1 MRVFAMELFTKLFGD
16 LLLFVYHCFDRIVI
30 HGYLSGL
37 SRPEQVVHFFRKVV
51 GIPVLSKEIL
61 SQRTADYQN
70 WVEAFARNHNIPIEW
85 AEKGVRKEDYVL
97 PWLRRMTKRNAYGV
111 YFIFKSME
119 QGPSFRVSVPKYPTK
134 DPNHRI
140 LARQRSRFTHDYF
153 YIRDEVLGPMVMR
166 VATFF
171 PFQTTYYLNGHNFI
185 ERELNRAQ
193 VGFRKNDNA
202 FLAIDDV
209 AALQAAADRLSPDI
223 IRERLDYWTLILG
236 PKFSVKE
243 RKRVKLSRFYAIS
256 QIEYCRNFIFKRN
269 FPIHKLFER
278 GCELG
283 LWRLTAHKITEI
295 FGARLHR
302 RLPGKLATVIDQIE
316 HGHHVFRAYFKHAF
330 LKQYEKFATFL
341 RNELC
346 SNNLND
352 FGLKKGLDDLDAVR
366 QTFKVITSRF
376 AGFQAQWLNVHVDF
390 PLLQRIALPITIGSV
405 RYPGIKIHDRRV
417 IRLLEVLLHGGTHV
431 GGWTA
436 KEIHQSVRTT
446 FGLSE
451 RSYGLNQLRYDLRKL
466 KGHGLLERDGSRYA
480 YRLTPKGVQVALL
493 FLFFHKRLCGP
504 LANSRFH
511 HRPDPQHRPNSRL
524 EAAYHRADKAIQNI
538 VDLLAAA

>member
-1 MRVFAMELFTKLFGD
+1 MRLLGPRLMRVFAMELFTKLFGD

-37 SRPEQVVHFFRKVV
+37 SRPEQVVHFFRNVV

-119 QGPSFRVSVPKYPTK
+119 QGPNFRVSVPKYPTK
-134 DPNHRI
+134 DPNPRI

-153 YIRDEVLGPMVMR
+153 YIRDEILGPMVMR

-185 ERELNRAQ
+185 EQELNREQ

-269 FPIHKLFER
+269 FPIHKL
-278 GCELG
+278 L
-283 LWRLTAHKITEI
+283 A
-295 FGARLHR
+295 ARLRARMWAANTPKDYRDLRRPPTPQAAWQARYRHR
-302 RLPGKLATVIDQIE
+302 SDRAWPSRLP
-316 HGHHVFRAYFKHAF
+316 R
-330 LKQYEKFATFL
+330 
-341 RNELC
+341 
-346 SNNLND
+346 
-352 FGLKKGLDDLDAVR
+352 
-366 QTFKVITSRF
+366 
-376 AGFQAQWLNVHVDF
+376 
-390 PLLQRIALPITIGSV
+390 LLQACLPEAIRKV
-405 RYPGIKIHDRRV
+405 RN
-417 IRLLEVLLHGGTHV
+417 VL
-431 GGWTA
+431 A
-436 KEIHQSVRTT
+436 E
-446 FGLSE
+446 
-451 RSYGLNQLRYDLRKL
+451 
-466 KGHGLLERDGSRYA
+466 
-480 YRLTPKGVQVALL
+480 
-493 FLFFHKRLCGP
+493 
-504 LANSRFH
+504 
-511 HRPDPQHRPNSRL
+511 
-524 EAAYHRADKAIQNI
+524 
-538 VDLLAAA
+538 